1 VKNLLEAISAVAP
14 VARGGGGAGI
24 VRLRRAS
31 RRSNNVQ
38 KHRDKRLLLIEDS
51 RMFATA
57 LKYGLELTHGINII
71 HCASLDAARS
81 QVASASESAFSL
93 AVLDLN
99 LPDAPNCE
107 ALDFILANQVPAIV
121 FTAAFNDGT
130 RDDVLERGVIDCII
144 KNEPGSIDRLLAAVD
159 RALTNGRTT
168 VLLVDPSKDSRN
180 DLAGIL
186 RRQRLSVI
194 EVSEAVEALQLLDQ
208 GEAIDVIVT
217 DTDLADMPA
226 SVLLEEVC
234 KRQGEDS
241 VPVIGLSDHGD
252 ARLAARFIE
261 AGGADFIRKPFLE
274 AEFCG
279 RVRHAATLQQRIQAL
294 RRAAAN
300 DYLTEIFN
308 RRHFFLT
315 GPRLVEQ
322 CLRRGEETSIA
333 VLDIDHFKRLNDTY
347 GHEIGDVVLK
357 HVARRLK
364 VLVGEEHLLAR
375 LGGEEFGILF
385 DGLDVRQAFAF
396 CERLRAELAKS
407 KIVVDDEDL
416 TITVSIG
423 LATIEAPESF
433 ENYLHAADQFLYM
446 AKHAGRNRV
455 MSELALI
462 DALAS

>member
-1 VKNLLEAISAVAP
+1 M
-14 VARGGGGAGI
+14 
-24 VRLRRAS
+24 
-31 RRSNNVQ
+31 Q

-57 LKYGLELTHGINII
+57 LKYGLELTHGINIT
-71 HCASLDAARS
+71 HCASLEAAKAE
-81 QVASASESAFSL
+81 VAAASEPGFSL
-93 AVLDLN
+93 SVLDLN

-107 ALDFILANQVPAIV
+107 ALDFILANRMPAIV

-130 RDDVLERGVIDCII
+130 RDEILERGVVDCII

-159 RALTNGRTT
+159 RALTHGLTT
-168 VLLVDPSKDSRN
+168 VLLVDVSNDSRQE
-180 DLAGIL
+180 LAGIL
-186 RRQRLSVI
+186 RRHRFSVI
-194 EVSEAVEALQLLDQ
+194 EAADAAEALRFLDQ
-208 GEAIDVIVT
+208 GETIDVIVA
-217 DTDLADMPA
+217 DTNLADIPA
-226 SVLLEEVC
+226 AVLLEEIRR
-234 KRQGEDS
+234 RQGEDC
-241 VPVIGLSDHGD
+241 VPLIGFCDHGD
-252 ARLAARFIE
+252 ARLAARFID

-279 RVRHAATLQQRIQAL
+279 RIRHAATLQQRIQVL
-294 RRAAAN
+294 KRAAAN

-315 GPRLVEQ
+315 GPRLVDQ
-322 CLRRGEETSIA
+322 CLRRGEGTSVA

-385 DGLDVRQAFAF
+385 DGLNVRQAFAF

-455 MSELALI
+455 MSELALL

>member
-1 VKNLLEAISAVAP
+1 MK
-14 VARGGGGAGI
+14 
-24 VRLRRAS
+24 LRRAS
-31 RRSNNVQ
+31 KQANYAQ

-57 LKYGLELTHGINII
+57 LKYGLELTHGINIT
-71 HCASLDAARS
+71 HCASLEAAKAE
-81 QVASASESAFSL
+81 VAAAAAPAFSL

-107 ALDFILANQVPAIV
+107 ALDFILATGMPAIV

-130 RDDVLERGVIDCII
+130 RDEVRERGVVDCII

-159 RALTNGRTT
+159 RALSNGRTT
-168 VLLVDPSKDSRN
+168 VLLLDTSTQTRN
-180 DLAGIL
+180 DLAIIL
-186 RRQRLSVI
+186 RRQRFAVI
-194 EVSEAVEALQLLDQ
+194 EASEAAEALWFLGQ
-208 GEAIDVIVT
+208 GEAIDVIVA
-217 DTDLADMPA
+217 DIDLIDMPA
-226 SVLLEEVC
+226 SILLDEVRN
-234 KRQGEDS
+234 RQGEDS
-241 VPVIGLSDHGD
+241 VPVIGLCEHGD
-252 ARLAARFIE
+252 AQSAARFIE

-294 RRAAAN
+294 RRAAAS
-300 DYLTEIFN
+300 DYLTEIYN

-315 GPRLVEQ
+315 GPRLVDQ
-322 CLRRGEETSIA
+322 CLRRGEGTSIA

-347 GHEIGDVVLK
+347 GHEIGDLVLR

-385 DGLDVRQAFAF
+385 DGLDARQAFAF
-396 CERLRAELAKS
+396 CEKLRAELAKS

-416 TITVSIG
+416 SITVSIG
-423 LATIEAPESF
+423 VATIEATESF

-455 MSELALI
+455 VSEMALL
-462 DALAS
+462 DALVS

>member
-1 VKNLLEAISAVAP
+1 
-14 VARGGGGAGI
+14 
-24 VRLRRAS
+24 
-31 RRSNNVQ
+31 
-38 KHRDKRLLLIEDS
+38 
-51 RMFATA
+51 MFATA
-57 LKYGLELTHGINII
+57 LKYGLELTHGINIT
-71 HCASLDAARS
+71 HCASLEAAK
-81 QVASASESAFSL
+81 AEIAATSEPAFSL
-93 AVLDLN
+93 SVLDLN

-107 ALDFILANQVPAIV
+107 ALDFILANRMPAIV

-130 RDDVLERGVIDCII
+130 RDEILERGVVDCII

-159 RALTNGRTT
+159 RALTHGLTT
-168 VLLVDPSKDSRN
+168 VLLVDASNDSRQE
-180 DLAGIL
+180 LAGIL
-186 RRQRLSVI
+186 RRHRFSVI
-194 EVSEAVEALQLLDQ
+194 EAVDAVEALRLIDQ
-208 GEAIDVIVT
+208 GETIDVVVA
-217 DTDLADMPA
+217 DTNLADMPPA
-226 SVLLEEVC
+226 VLLKEIRE
-234 KRQGEDS
+234 RQGEDC
-241 VPVIGLSDHGD
+241 VPLIGFCDHGD

-261 AGGADFIRKPFLE
+261 AGGADFIRRPFLE
-274 AEFCG
+274 AEFCC
-279 RVRHAATLQQRIQAL
+279 RVRHAASLQQRIQVL
-294 RRAAAN
+294 KRAAAN

-315 GPRLVEQ
+315 GPRLVDQ
-322 CLRRGEETSIA
+322 CLRRGEGTSVA

-396 CERLRAELAKS
+396 CERMRMELAKS

-455 MSELALI
+455 MSELALL